1 MANNYF
7 LRTDILPE
15 EIPALF
21 SNKVL
26 YTNDSFSEKKVKKE
40 IKTNANNQTSFL
52 EQTCQYG
59 FLRSKPL
66 NFTTRV
72 SQHKV
77 RKMSL
82 LHPGAQIHALYF
94 VLKFEDDILDNM
106 NSNFSFRMPLRRNK
120 NTIRKKQKKQNEM
133 SEMLSSFD
141 LKSGVSSEE
150 SIENFAHYFS
160 YAWAPSF
167 SGMASN
173 SKFKEIQLKYKV
185 SKKIDLQNF
194 FPSIYTHSL
203 TWALLGS
210 KSIAKEIKDLKG
222 LKGPISESFEIAID
236 SLMQSINFQETNGI
250 VVGPEFSRVI
260 AELLLTKI
268 DKAVEKKL
276 LERYNKINNQDFCV
290 IRYVD
295 DIFIFSNDPQ
305 LNDII
310 ENQYASSLRMFNL
323 SINDSKI
330 KNFPDTTSILY
341 TKVVELKKFFL
352 DFKKSRFIEFSEQ
365 KKIEHSETTIEQ
377 YLGSTYL
384 WEVLLDNLNNLIL
397 NEPSRKDILVNY
409 SLSSMHGLIKF
420 SQINSKQAMSI
431 LVGVTSL
438 LKTNFCF
445 KSVRHY
451 IIFVSRIL
459 KEIDLIIDNES
470 NPPIPFSDAKINN
483 ENRGIINFVFQHI
496 CNVLTSD
503 WFEISEGYEIVT
515 LMEFFKKYDY
525 FLPSFILQKFLKQRE
540 LLNDYFVLTAITN
553 YMYDSKNHII
563 LKEYLSAYES
573 VCELLTIK
581 LSQYKHEGIDAVE
594 NGNFFYLLNDFYY
607 FPGKPKI
614 FRLILKANFQ
624 KEINKLQG
632 SKNNSSELSGNS
644 YYQWGASFDRFLEM
658 VLRKKVIDSNLNFD
672 GLTSI

>member
-21 SNKVL
+21 SNQVL
-26 YTNDSFSEKKVKKE
+26 YTNDLFSEKKIKKE
-40 IKTNANNQTSFL
+40 IKTNTNNPASSL

-59 FLRSKPL
+59 FLKSKPL

-72 SQHKV
+72 SRHKV

-82 LHPGAQIHALYF
+82 LHPGAQIQALYF
-94 VLKFEDDILDNM
+94 ILKFEDDILDSM

-150 SIENFAHYFS
+150 SVENFAHYFS

-222 LKGPISESFEIAID
+222 PLSESFEVVVD

-250 VVGPEFSRVI
+250 VVGPEFSRII
-260 AELLLTKI
+260 AELLMTKV
-268 DKAVEKKL
+268 DKSVEKKL
-276 LERYNKINNQDFCV
+276 LESCNKVNNQDFCV

-295 DIFIFSNDPQ
+295 DIFIFSNDPL
-305 LNDII
+305 LNDMI
-310 ENQYASSLRMFNL
+310 ENQYASSLRTFNL

-341 TKVVELKKFFL
+341 TKVVELKKIFL

-365 KKIEHSETTIEQ
+365 KNFESSDTTIEQ

-384 WEVLLDNLNNLIL
+384 WEVLLDNVNNLIL

-409 SLSSMHGLIKF
+409 SLSSLHGLIKF
-420 SQINSKQAMSI
+420 SQINSRQTMSI

-451 IIFVSRIL
+451 IVFVSRIL
-459 KEIDLIIDNES
+459 KEIDSIIDNES
-470 NPPIPFSDAKINN
+470 NFSILLSDTKISN
-483 ENRGIINFVFQHI
+483 EPRGIINFIFQHI

-553 YMYDSKNHII
+553 YVYDSKNHII
-563 LKEYLSAYES
+563 LKEYISVYES
-573 VCELLTIK
+573 VCELLTSK
-581 LSQYKHEGIDAVE
+581 LSKYKHEGIAAVE

-607 FPGKPKI
+607 FPGKSKI
-614 FRLILKANFQ
+614 FRSILQAKFQ
-624 KEINKLQG
+624 TEIDKLQG
-632 SKNNSSELSGNS
+632 SKNKSSELSGIS
-644 YYQWGASFDRFLEM
+644 YYQWGASFDHFLEM
-658 VLRKKVIDSNLNFD
+658 VLRKKVIDSNFNFD
-672 GLTSI
+672 GLTSV